1 MKNKLAFFMVIGFF
15 SAKSMD
21 LVPHRQNNEETQALI
36 NTELNKSLFTT
47 AIINSDKKTV
57 EKYLKNSHFSLS
69 SSDINSATTLANQV
83 YEARIEKNLECFTWS
98 KGKKL
103 LTAGGFG
110 ALTVLTLITTGDYSP
125 YLQLP
130 SLLIPLGGT
139 AYYGAAAFVND
150 RTKQY
155 EAGEIW
161 TMIFNKKIENTED

>member
-21 LVPHRQNNEETQALI
+21 LVPYRQNNEETEPSI
-36 NTELNKSLFTT
+36 NTDLNKSLFTT

-57 EKYLKNSHFSLS
+57 QKYLKNPLFSLS
-69 SSDINSATTLANQV
+69 SSEVDSATTLGKQV

-103 LTAGGFG
+103 LTAGGFS
-110 ALTVLTLITTGDYSP
+110 ALTVLALITTGDNSTWI
-125 YLQLP
+125 QLP
-130 SLLIPLGGT
+130 SIFIPLLGT
-139 AYYGAAAFVND
+139 GYYGATAFVND

-155 EAGEIW
+155 NAEEIW
-161 TMIFNKKIENTED
+161 TMLFNKK